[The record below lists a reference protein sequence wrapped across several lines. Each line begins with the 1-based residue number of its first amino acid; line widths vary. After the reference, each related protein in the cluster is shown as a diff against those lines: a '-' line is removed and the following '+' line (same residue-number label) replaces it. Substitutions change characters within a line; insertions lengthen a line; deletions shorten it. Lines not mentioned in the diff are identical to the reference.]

1 MFVNLSLSYLK
12 KVDMRV
18 AELQLPFVMTKLF
31 TGNINVKG
39 NINENKRIYYLVLW
53 LSNVI
58 WVITKPYK

>member
-1 MFVNLSLSYLK
+1 
-12 KVDMRV
+12 MRV
-18 AELQLPFVMTKLF
+18 VEPQLLFVTTKPFID
-31 TGNINVKG
+31 NISVKG